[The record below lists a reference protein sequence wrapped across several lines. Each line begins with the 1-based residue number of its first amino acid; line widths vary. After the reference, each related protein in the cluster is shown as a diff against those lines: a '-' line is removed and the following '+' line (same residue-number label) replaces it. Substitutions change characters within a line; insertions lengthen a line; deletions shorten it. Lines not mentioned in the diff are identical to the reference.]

1 MATVK
6 VSFGAVF
13 NIGGTSV
20 FGKEPRAAETLTS
33 SASSQQSTAAATAGE
48 FVTITSTGGAV
59 HVRVGQNPTASAST
73 GYLITDGG
81 EKTIGPC
88 AAGDEVAIINA

>member
-20 FGKEPRAAETLTS
+20 FGKDPRVAETITS
-33 SASSQQSTAAATAGE
+33 SASSQQTTATATAGE
-48 FVTITSTGGAV
+48 FVTITAAGGAV
-59 HVRVGQNPTASAST
+59 HVRVGQNPTASTST
-73 GYLITDGG
+73 GYLVTDGG

-88 AAGDEVAIINA
+88 AAGDEVAILDA